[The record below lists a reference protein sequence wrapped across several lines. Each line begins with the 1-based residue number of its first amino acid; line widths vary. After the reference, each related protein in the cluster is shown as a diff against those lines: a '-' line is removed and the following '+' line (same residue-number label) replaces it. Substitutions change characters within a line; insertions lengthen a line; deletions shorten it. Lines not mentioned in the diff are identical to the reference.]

1 MADKAYYAVIP
12 AEVRYDKELTPNA
25 KLLYG
30 EITALC
36 NEKGYCWATNE
47 YFANLYGVNKITISK
62 WINQLVEKGY
72 IHSEMIYKE
81 GTKEIT
87 SRYLKLKDTPINENV
102 NTPINENVNTY
113 LTKVKDPINENVNTP
128 INEKFKDNNTVIN
141 NTLNITY
148 EESRRSN
155 KFIKPT
161 LLEIKE
167 YIAEKKY
174 FYVDAEIFYSHYES
188 NGWYVGKTK
197 MKDWKATVMNWHIR
211 KKKENENKSGAVS
224 REL

>member
-47 YFANLYGVNKITISK
+47 YFANLYGVSKITISK
-62 WINQLVEKGY
+62 WINQLVKKGY

-81 GTKEIT
+81 GTKEII
-87 SRYLKLKDTPINENV
+87 SRYLKIKDTPIKENF
-102 NTPINENVNTY
+102 NTY
-113 LTKVKDPINENVNTP
+113 LTKVKDPIKENFNTP
-128 INEKFKDNNTVIN
+128 INEKFKENNTDIN

-148 EESRRSN
+148 EESRRSQ

-161 LLEIKE
+161 VEEIE
-167 YIAEKKY
+167 AYCRERNNGIDAQQ
-174 FYVDAEIFYSHYES
+174 FYDFYES
-188 NGWYVGKTK
+188 KGWLIGKNK
-197 MKDWKATVMNWHIR
+197 MKDWKAAVRTWESRNQ
-211 KKKENENKSGAVS
+211 KNKPKVAGP
-224 REL
+224 RMMTGYE